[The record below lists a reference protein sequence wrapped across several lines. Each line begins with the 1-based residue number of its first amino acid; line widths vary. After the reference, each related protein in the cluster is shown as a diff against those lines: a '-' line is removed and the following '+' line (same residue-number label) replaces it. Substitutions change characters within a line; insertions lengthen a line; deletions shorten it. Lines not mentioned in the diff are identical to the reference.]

1 MRFSTQFSASFS
13 PFARCLIRKLELLLR
28 AILARAVFILS
39 IFFLFLEKGKTAFC
53 NHQHKCA
60 FFSTLKILRE
70 NSDAILWCFESVW
83 VCVRREKS
91 WRIWTKRTFEIH
103 QERKKEKRNKIWVK
117 MCVCVRFVW
126 VCAEVG
132 AQIPFRTRVNKCKTG
147 LVVCWMASRRR
158 NDAGFWE
165 RKRENCFEWIW
176 SSMMANV
183 NDDWY
188 SLNKILEIQK
198 RR

>member
-1 MRFSTQFSASFS
+1 MRFSTQFYASFS

-39 IFFLFLEKGKTAFC
+39 IFFFCFGKGKNCILQSPTQVC
-53 NHQHKCA
+53 V
-60 FFSTLKILRE
+60 FSTLKILRE
-70 NSDAILWCFESVW
+70 NSDAILWYFKSVR

-117 MCVCVRFVW
+117 TRVCVRFVW

-147 LVVCWMASRRR
+147 LVVCRMASRRR
-158 NDAGFWE
+158 NDAGLWE
-165 RKRENCFEWIW
+165 
-176 SSMMANV
+176 
-183 NDDWY
+183 
-188 SLNKILEIQK
+188 K
-198 RR
+198 RRELLWVDMKFDDG